1 MSIERFPGKAQGR
14 SRAVGFENLV
24 FAVATAPGSST
35 SLQEQTR
42 AVLAQ
47 IEQSL
52 ADAGVD
58 KSRLLSATVYL
69 SEIARKNEMDEVWN
83 EWIGP
88 ENWPQRACVQ
98 AGLGPNVLVEI
109 TVIAARKGASEA

>member
-1 MSIERFPGKAQGR
+1 MTIRRFPGKAQGR
-14 SRAVGFENLV
+14 SRAVGFENLL
-24 FAVATAPGSST
+24 FAVATAPGPT
-35 SLQEQTR
+35 SLPEQTR

-52 ADAGVD
+52 ADAGLD
-58 KSRLLSATVYL
+58 KTRLLSATVYL
-69 SEIARKNEMDEVWN
+69 SDIARKDEMDEVWN

-98 AGLGPNVLVEI
+98 AGLGANVLVEI
-109 TVIAARKGASEA
+109 TVIAACKGASEA